1 MNANMEN
8 PWFSG
13 RFYSIVVALNH
24 IHQSN
29 QNIMKSIVS
38 LSVLILLL
46 LPFKKA
52 NGKDPHFVPS
62 KNHKNVQERADT
74 SKEDAIDKIAYE
86 ITIDQ
91 NNHKLATVS
100 MSFTP
105 QSKLLFMDAGA
116 NQLPKRWATFIHNL
130 SAVDAKGNA
139 ISIEELSDA
148 KWKLQTALNE
158 KITVRYEVKLE
169 HENHKWSGGIDGA
182 AYATDW
188 GVFYTGRS
196 LLILN
201 GDEWKNITVNFVLPQ
216 KWHVTTPW
224 DLEKGVKNSFTVN
237 NQTALMQSMIFAG
250 THEEISIKREDF
262 ELVFALGGDDV
273 IAQQE
278 DFKTLAEGVLDYY
291 IGLMG
296 GIPNPSPDNK
306 FTKSIVIINSFT
318 LTDGEQIGNNI
329 SMLIDKNGDEMSQM
343 MVRFMFAHEFFH
355 LWNGKSFWPS
365 NDETEWFKEGFS
377 NYYTLKSL
385 HHIGFLD
392 ESSYLQVLNNFFFQ
406 RYTNDDGVGR
416 LSMTQGTEKHDHW
429 GLIYGGGLFVAIS
442 QDMII
447 RKASNNKNNLD
458 DLMKG
463 LFQKYGGTNEGYS
476 LDELRE
482 SLSKLSGKDQAEFF
496 DTYING
502 TKSIP
507 IDTYLSMASLDAK
520 IEDGALK
527 IEKKKSANT
536 LQEDMTKGLL
546 GIIDPN

>member
-1 MNANMEN
+1 
-8 PWFSG
+8 
-13 RFYSIVVALNH
+13 
-24 IHQSN
+24 
-29 QNIMKSIVS
+29 MKSIVS

-46 LPFKKA
+46 LPCKKA
-52 NGKDPHFVPS
+52 NAEHHHSETS
-62 KNHKNVQERADT
+62 KNNKSVQAKGDT
-74 SKEDAIDKIAYE
+74 FMVDDSDKIAYE

-105 QSKLLFMDAGA
+105 QNNVLFMASGA
-116 NQLPKRWATFIHNL
+116 NQLPKRWATFVHNL
-130 SAVDAKGNA
+130 RAVDTNGKE

-148 KWKLQTALNE
+148 KWKLQSLPNH
-158 KITVRYEVKLE
+158 KITVSYDLKLD
-169 HENHKWSGGIDGA
+169 HEDYKWSGGIDGA

-201 GDEWKNITVNFVLPQ
+201 GDEWKNITVDFILPLD
-216 KWHVTTPW
+216 WHVTTPW
-224 DLEKGVKNSFTVN
+224 NLIKGTKNSYAVN
-237 NQTALMQSMIFAG
+237 NHTALMQSMIFAG
-250 THEEISIKREDF
+250 TQEEFSIKRDDF
-262 ELVFALGGDDV
+262 ELVFALGGDEV
-273 IAQQE
+273 IAQKE
-278 DFKTLAEGVLDYY
+278 KFKNLAEGVMDYY
-291 IGLMG
+291 IELMG
-296 GIPNPSPDNK
+296 GIPNPPRDNK
-306 FTKSIVIINSFT
+306 FKKSIVIINTST
-318 LTDGEQIGNNI
+318 LTDGEVIGNNI
-329 SMLIDKNGDEMSQM
+329 SMVIDKNGGQMSTM
-343 MVRFMFAHEFFH
+343 ISRFLFAHEFFH

-365 NDETEWFKEGFS
+365 NDETEWFKEGFT
-377 NYYTLKSL
+377 NYYTLKAL

-392 ESSYLQVLNNFFFQ
+392 ESSYLDILNSLFYQ
-406 RYTNDDGVGR
+406 RYNADSGIGEM
-416 LSMTQGTEKHDHW
+416 SMTNGAEKHDHW

-447 RKASNNKNNLD
+447 RKASNNKKSVD

-476 LDELRE
+476 LDELRA
-482 SLSKLSGKDQAEFF
+482 SLSKLSGRDQTEFF

-507 IDTYLSMASLDAK
+507 IDTYLSMASLEAK

-527 IEKKKSANT
+527 IDKKKSANL
-536 LQEDMTKGLL
+536 LQEDLTKGLL